1 VITSTLFGVSAI
13 VLGLVVFLYAG
24 AVETAVANLSRARLQ
39 QLTNGRRERARALD
53 VMIDHPSRYV
63 VAAQVLRTLAGVTT
77 TAFVVALAL
86 EGAARE
92 TLAVLWTAIVT
103 FVGLTLLLAFPRGIA
118 VRDPEGT
125 LLTLYY
131 PVVVTSAILGPL
143 VVALNRIGGV
153 AAGLFGLRGVPETMV
168 VSTDALHTHTSAAR
182 EAGLIEESEQN
193 MIDSIIELDKTTVR
207 EVMVP
212 RLDVTAL
219 PASATVEEALE
230 VISSKGYSRV
240 PVYGSSIDEIVG
252 VLYAKDLLRVCRPE
266 ELSRQVR
273 TLTLR
278 PVYVVPESKK
288 TDELLRELRQSHVHF
303 AVVVDEYGG
312 TAGIVTIEDLLEE
325 IVGEIQDEYDRE
337 EAKIVEVSQDEAI
350 FDATVSIDDVNDA
363 LDLELQGEDVDT
375 IGGLLSERL
384 GKVPALGDRVEF
396 DGVHLAVESTH
407 GRRIRKVRVRRHGR
421 SEGDRLTPRAS

>member
-1 VITSTLFGVSAI
+1 
-13 VLGLVVFLYAG
+13 
-24 AVETAVANLSRARLQ
+24 
-39 QLTNGRRERARALD
+39 
-53 VMIDHPSRYV
+53 
-63 VAAQVLRTLAGVTT
+63 
-77 TAFVVALAL
+77 
-86 EGAARE
+86 
-92 TLAVLWTAIVT
+92 
-103 FVGLTLLLAFPRGIA
+103 
-118 VRDPEGT
+118 
-125 LLTLYY
+125 
-131 PVVVTSAILGPL
+131 
-143 VVALNRIGGV
+143 
-153 AAGLFGLRGVPETMV
+153 
-168 VSTDALHTHTSAAR
+168 
-182 EAGLIEESEQN
+182 
-193 MIDSIIELDKTTVR
+193 VR

>member
-1 VITSTLFGVSAI
+1 MSILFDVSAI
-13 VLGLVVFLYAG
+13 LIGLVVFLYAG
-24 AVETAVANLSRARLQ
+24 AVETAAANISRARLQ
-39 QLTNGRRERARALD
+39 QLADGRRERAHVLD
-53 VMIDHPSRYV
+53 EIVEHPSRYV
-63 VAAQVLRTLAGVTT
+63 TAAQVLRTLSGVTV
-77 TAFVVALAL
+77 TAFVVALVL
-86 EGAARE
+86 EGTVRE

-103 FVGLTLLLAFPRGIA
+103 FVVLTLLLAFPRGIA
-118 VRDPEGT
+118 VRDPEST
-125 LLTLYY
+125 LLALRHA
-131 PVVVTSAILGPL
+131 VVATSWVLNPL
-143 VVALNRIGGV
+143 VAALNRIGGL
-153 AAGLFGLRGVPETMV
+153 AARLVGLHGVSVESMV
-168 VSTDALHTHTSAAR
+168 TSTDALHTHTSAAR
-182 EAGLIEESEQN
+182 EAGLIEESEQE

-219 PASATVEEALE
+219 PTSATLEEALE
-230 VISSKGYSRV
+230 VISSRGYSRV

-252 VLYAKDLLRVCRPE
+252 VLYAKDLLRVCRPDDMG
-266 ELSRQVR
+266 RPVR
-273 TLTLR
+273 SLELR

-288 TDELLRELRQSHVHF
+288 TDELLRELRDSRVHF

-375 IGGLLSERL
+375 IGGLLYERL
-384 GKVPALGDRVEF
+384 GKVPSMGDRVEM
-396 DGVHLAVESTH
+396 DGVQLAVESTH
-407 GRRIRKVRVRRHGR
+407 GRRIRKVRVRRDER
-421 SEGDRLTPRAS
+421 PKRGDVVPQAS

>member
-1 VITSTLFGVSAI
+1 MPSTVFDAGAI
-13 VLGLVVFLYAG
+13 VLGLLVFLYAG
-24 AVETAVANLSRARLQ
+24 AVEAAVGNLSRSRLQ
-39 QLTNGRRERARALD
+39 QLANGGQERARALEAM
-53 VMIDHPSRYV
+53 VDHPSQYT

-86 EGAARE
+86 DGATRD
-92 TLAVLWTAIVT
+92 TLRVLWTAIAT

-131 PVVVTSAILGPL
+131 PVRVSSWIFGPL
-143 VVALNRIGGV
+143 VAALNRIGGG
-153 AAGLFGLRGVPETMV
+153 AAALFGLRSVPDATV
-168 VSTDALHTHTSAAR
+168 ASTDALHTHASAAR
-182 EAGLIEESEQN
+182 EAGLIEESEQD
-193 MIDSIIELDKTTVR
+193 MIDSIIDLEKTTVR

-240 PVYGSSIDEIVG
+240 PVYGSSVDDIVG

-266 ELSRQVR
+266 DLKRPVR
-273 TLTLR
+273 TLDLR

-288 TDELLRELRQSHVHF
+288 TDELLRELRHSHVHF

-325 IVGEIQDEYDRE
+325 IVGEIQDEYDHE

-363 LDLELQGEDVDT
+363 LDLELEGEDVDT
-375 IGGLLSERL
+375 IGGLLYERL
-384 GKVPALGDRVEF
+384 GKVPAMGDLIDL
-396 DGVHLAVESTH
+396 DGVRLAVESTH
-407 GRRIRKVRVRRHGR
+407 GRRIRKVRVTRERG
-421 SEGDRLTPRAS
+421 SEDEAAIQHAS